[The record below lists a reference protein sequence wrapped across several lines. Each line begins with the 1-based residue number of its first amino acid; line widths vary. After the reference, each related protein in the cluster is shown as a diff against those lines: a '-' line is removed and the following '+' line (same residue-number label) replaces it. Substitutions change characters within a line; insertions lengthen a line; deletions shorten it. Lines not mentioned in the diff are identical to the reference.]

1 MTDSLATTGAMANP
15 QSLAHLRA
23 AAREP
28 TLETL
33 REVASQFEAIFVEM
47 VFKGMREARLADSPF
62 EGEQS
67 KLYRDMFDNQIA
79 ASLSKRGG
87 IGIAD
92 VVARQLGQQ
101 LGIAVVEGKPPATQ
115 ALAKSPREFV
125 HTVWPYAEK
134 AATELGTSPKAL
146 LAQAAL
152 ETGWGKKVASNGDTS
167 SYNLFGIKANNTW
180 KGLRVSVPTVEY
192 RDGVAVRSR
201 EEFRAYDSLADGF
214 EDYVRLINGNPR
226 YRAALDQ
233 AADPTSYVQALQLAG
248 YATDPSYAQKIT
260 SVVNGDV
267 LNEALREV
275 GRTTEGWLGALE

>member
-15 QSLAHLRA
+15 QALAHLRA

-28 TLETL
+28 TAETL

-47 VFKGMREARLADSPF
+47 IFKGMREAQLADSPF
-62 EGEQS
+62 EGQEG

-79 ASLSKRGG
+79 TSLTKRDG
-87 IGIAD
+87 IGLAD
-92 VVARQLGQQ
+92 VLVRQLGQQ
-101 LGIAVVEGKPPATQ
+101 FGVVEERPPVSQ
-115 ALAKSPREFV
+115 ALPKSPREFV
-125 HTVWPYAEK
+125 HALWPYAEK
-134 AATELGTSPKAL
+134 AATELGTSPKVL

-167 SYNLFGIKANNTW
+167 SYNFFGIKANDSWN
-180 KGLRVSVPTVEY
+180 GLRVSVPTVEY

-201 EEFRAYDSLADGF
+201 EEFRAYESLADGF
-214 EDYVRLINGNPR
+214 EDYVSLIRGNPR

-233 AADPTSYVQALQLAG
+233 AADPTRYVQALQSAG
-248 YATDPSYAQKIT
+248 YATDPNYAQKIT
-260 SVVNGDV
+260 SVANGDV
-267 LNEALREV
+267 LNEALGAV

>member
-1 MTDSLATTGAMANP
+1 MSNSLANMGAMASP
-15 QSLAHLRA
+15 QSVAHLRA

-28 TLETL
+28 TVETL

-47 VFKGMREARLADSPF
+47 VFKGMREGKLADGPF
-62 EGEQS
+62 DNDES

-79 ASLSKRGG
+79 ASMSKRGG
-87 IGIAD
+87 IGLAD
-92 VVARQLGQQ
+92 VLVRQLGQQ
-101 LGIAVVEGKPPATQ
+101 LGIAEDKPSMSR
-115 ALAKSPREFV
+115 ALAKSPRDFV
-125 HTVWPYAEK
+125 QTLWPYAEK
-134 AATELGTSPKAL
+134 AATELGTSPKVL

-152 ETGWGKKVASNGDTS
+152 ETGWGKKVASYGDTS
-167 SYNLFGIKANNTW
+167 SYNVFGIKANDAW
-180 KGLRVSVPTVEY
+180 RGLRVSVPTVEY
-192 RDGVAVRSR
+192 RNGVAAKSR
-201 EEFRAYDSLADGF
+201 EEFRAYESLADGF
-214 EDYVRLINGNPR
+214 EDYVRLIRGNPS